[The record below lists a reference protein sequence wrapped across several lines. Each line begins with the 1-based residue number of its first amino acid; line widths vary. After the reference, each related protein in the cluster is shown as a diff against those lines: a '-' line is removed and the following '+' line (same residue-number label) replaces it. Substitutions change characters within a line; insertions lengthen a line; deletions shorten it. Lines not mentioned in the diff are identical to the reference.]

1 MIDLYTWTTPNGRKA
16 SIMLEEVGL
25 PYTVHATNIGKD
37 ESRTETF
44 LAMNPNGK
52 IPVIVD
58 HDSGR
63 TVIESGAILL
73 YLADK
78 SGRMLPDGQTMEWM
92 FFQAAHVGPMLGQL
106 GYFKVFAKDKV
117 PAAIDRFQTEC
128 DRVLGVLDTRL
139 GMAANLGGTAFGLAD
154 IMTYPWIATA
164 RERLGFDFSSRP
176 NLARWT
182 DAVGARPAVI
192 KGMAV
197 PQVG

>member
-16 SIMLEEVGL
+16 SVMLEEVGL
-25 PYTVHATNIGKD
+25 PYTVHALNIGKD
-37 ESRTETF
+37 ESRTKAF
-44 LAMNPNGK
+44 LSMNPNGK

-63 TVIESGAILL
+63 TVVESGAILL

-106 GYFKVFAKDKV
+106 GYFKVFAKEKV
-117 PAAIDRFQTEC
+117 PPAIDRFQTEC

-139 GMAANLGGTAFGLAD
+139 GKATHLGGTAFGLAD

-164 RERLGFDFSSRP
+164 RERLGFDFSARP

-182 DAVGARPAVI
+182 DSVGARPAVV

>member
-1 MIDLYTWTTPNGRKA
+1 MIDLYTWATPNGRKA
-16 SIMLEEVGL
+16 SVMLEEVGL
-25 PYTVHATNIGKD
+25 PYAVHPINIGKD
-37 ESRTETF
+37 ESRTEAF

-52 IPVIVD
+52 IPVVVD

-63 TVIESGAILL
+63 TVCESGAILL

-78 SGRMLPDGQTMEWM
+78 SGRLLPDGQTLEWM
-92 FFQAAHVGPMLGQL
+92 FFQSAHVGPMLGQL
-106 GYFKVFAKDKV
+106 GYFKVFAKEKV

-139 GMAANLGGTAFGLAD
+139 GRAAHLGGTAFGLAD
-154 IMTYPWIATA
+154 IMTYPWVASA
-164 RERLGFDFSSRP
+164 RERLGFDFSKLP

-182 DAVGARPAVI
+182 EAVAARPAVA

-197 PQVG
+197 PKVG

>member
-16 SIMLEEVGL
+16 SVMLEEVGL
-25 PYTVHATNIGKD
+25 PYAVHAVNIGKD
-37 ESRTETF
+37 ESRTEAF

-63 TVIESGAILL
+63 TVTESGAILL

-78 SGRMLPDGQTMEWM
+78 SGRLLPEGQTMEWM

-106 GYFKVFAKDKV
+106 GYFKVFAKEKV

-128 DRVLGVLDTRL
+128 ERVLGVLDTRL
-139 GMAANLGGTAFGLAD
+139 GRSTHLGGTAYGLAD
-154 IMTYPWIATA
+154 IMTYPWVATA
-164 RERLGFDFSSRP
+164 RERLGFDFSSQP
-176 NLARWT
+176 NLARWI
-182 DAVGARPAVI
+182 DAVGARPAVV

-197 PQVG
+197 PQVS

>member
-1 MIDLYTWTTPNGRKA
+1 MIDLYTWATPNGRKA
-16 SIMLEEVGL
+16 SVMLEEVGL
-25 PYTVHATNIGKD
+25 PYAVHATNIGKD
-37 ESRTETF
+37 ESRTEAF

-63 TVIESGAILL
+63 TVTESGAILL

-78 SGRMLPDGQTMEWM
+78 SGRMLPDGQTLEWM

-106 GYFKVFAKDKV
+106 GYFRVFAKEKV
-117 PAAIDRFQTEC
+117 PAAIDRFQAEC

-139 GMAANLGGTAFGLAD
+139 GQATHLGGTAFGLAD
-154 IMTYPWIATA
+154 IMTYPWVAAA
-164 RERLGFDFSSRP
+164 RERLGFDLSHLP
-176 NLARWT
+176 NLARWV
-182 DAVGARPAVI
+182 DAVGARPAVV

-197 PQVG
+197 PQVS